1 MLEKINT
8 YLNAKQKFFLLFVM
22 VAFFVISFLEAISI
36 ASIPIFISYILKPD
50 IFLDRIFDPQ
60 IKSFLIDH
68 FTNNSK
74 RELLSQGCIL
84 IFGIFLIKNIF
95 SFLIS
100 LLAARTYRD
109 IGCSVNVK
117 LFQFYLFSNYN
128 YHLNTNPSLILRNI
142 MVSSVATNSITAFLI
157 VFKQFLIILGLIS
170 LIIYS
175 GLQSTI
181 SIVFVIFIIL
191 FLGYFFIHKILV
203 KKSKEAANFQA
214 DQIKTIN
221 QFIGSIIDI
230 KIKGKE
236 KYFLDLYSKNI
247 FQYEMIEFFLRII
260 KSIPKFLTE
269 MLAISG
275 LLFIVYFYAKNNTD
289 LTELIPFLALV
300 TLSLIRILPSIQDGI
315 SALTDIKF
323 QKVYFDLIY
332 GELKKLE
339 KMDLDYLKK
348 QKKDEYTFNK
358 KILLKNID
366 FEYQDSNQRFL
377 KNVSVEINKGK
388 KTGIIG
394 RSGSG
399 KSTLLNIILGLLKPQ
414 SGKIEID
421 DQEAELEKNSRIVW
435 KNLSYIPQD
444 LYLLDDSILKNI
456 AFGVEQKKIDL
467 EKINKIIKICEL
479 EKFVKNQTEDVN
491 TLIGNRGM
499 RISGGQKQR
508 LGFARALYSDPKIL
522 FIDEATSNMDSKTED
537 KMINNIFNS
546 FKDMTIVAITHKLS
560 RLKNFDNILVLDN
573 GQVVEEGNFEKINKL
588 FKEDELS

>member
-1 MLEKINT
+1 
-8 YLNAKQKFFLLFVM
+8 
-22 VAFFVISFLEAISI
+22 
-36 ASIPIFISYILKPD
+36 
-50 IFLDRIFDPQ
+50 
-60 IKSFLIDH
+60 
-68 FTNNSK
+68 
-74 RELLSQGCIL
+74 
-84 IFGIFLIKNIF
+84 
-95 SFLIS
+95 
-100 LLAARTYRD
+100 
-109 IGCSVNVK
+109 
-117 LFQFYLFSNYN
+117 
-128 YHLNTNPSLILRNI
+128 
-142 MVSSVATNSITAFLI
+142 
-157 VFKQFLIILGLIS
+157 
-170 LIIYS
+170 
-175 GLQSTI
+175 
-181 SIVFVIFIIL
+181 
-191 FLGYFFIHKILV
+191 
-203 KKSKEAANFQA
+203 
-214 DQIKTIN
+214 
-221 QFIGSIIDI
+221 
-230 KIKGKE
+230 
-236 KYFLDLYSKNI
+236 
-247 FQYEMIEFFLRII
+247 
-260 KSIPKFLTE
+260 

-275 LLFIVYFYAKNNTD
+275 LLFIVYFYSKNNTD

-315 SALTDIKF
+315 SALADIKI

-366 FEYQDSNQRFL
+366 FEYQNSDQRFL

-388 KTGIIG
+388 KIGIIG
-394 RSGSG
+394 RSGAG

-435 KNLSYIPQD
+435 KNVSYIPQD
-444 LYLLDDSILKNI
+444 VYLLDDSILKNI

-588 FKEDELS
+588 FKEDELSQKNE